1 MFVLVGGGKTDQS
14 KSKTRAKTKTGGRR
28 ARIISQ
34 KLKIK
39 QNQLMIVTCQ
49 IKTAGLKNQ
58 TAISS
63 NFYSIL
69 NSGKLTELSVL
80 CSTKNSNQIEIQ
92 SQSFTWDPL
101 NEADEVVNIIQHLRY

>member
-14 KSKTRAKTKTGGRR
+14 KTKTRAKIKTGGRR

-49 IKTAGLKNQ
+49 IKTAGLKN
-58 TAISS
+58 
-63 NFYSIL
+63 
-69 NSGKLTELSVL
+69 
-80 CSTKNSNQIEIQ
+80 
-92 SQSFTWDPL
+92 
-101 NEADEVVNIIQHLRY
+101 